1 MRCFEYEHHLMLH
14 VRYFC
19 FSNINNLL
27 RTMNNLSSIPN
38 NLNYSY
44 ETINTNFLSTPV
56 KFEDTFKAILT
67 SNNLQNNSIKINSN
81 SPLNINSSTIIQDVV
96 KENAFN
102 FILSYL
108 EKQTMLNYPK
118 IAQQKVVVAPTP
130 KTQLNKK
137 NEASSSLPPQQ
148 QEKQHSNAFDSSS
161 NFKTKN
167 DLKLL
172 GFNGS
177 IHSAQ
182 NWCAKCN
189 SHFRLTSD
197 LVYHM
202 RTFHKKEENNSDT
215 KLILNLNENA
225 LNLIRSN
232 NNTHLLQEPQKIT
245 SLTSKESNGL
255 RCEICN
261 EVFKEKHHMR

>member
-1 MRCFEYEHHLMLH
+1 
-14 VRYFC
+14 
-19 FSNINNLL
+19 
-27 RTMNNLSSIPN
+27 MNNLSSIPN

-44 ETINTNFLSTPV
+44 ETIGTNFLSTPV
-56 KFEDTFKAILT
+56 KFDDTFKAMLT
-67 SNNLQNNSIKINSN
+67 SSNLQNNSTKINST
-81 SPLNINSSTIIQDVV
+81 SPLNINSSTVIQDVV

-108 EKQTMLNYPK
+108 EKQTTNCSKL
-118 IAQQKVVVAPTP
+118 AQQKVVTPTP
-130 KTQLNKK
+130 KTQVNKK
-137 NEASSSLPPQQ
+137 IEAPPTASSLKANLPLQHQQ
-148 QEKQHSNAFDSSS
+148 QDKQHSSASDSTS
-161 NFKTKN
+161 NIKTRN
-167 DLKLL
+167 DLKIL
-172 GFNGS
+172 GFNS
-177 IHSAQ
+177 NIHSAQ

-202 RTFHKKEENNSDT
+202 RTFHKKEENNSDAN
-215 KLILNLNENA
+215 LILNLNENA
-225 LNLIRSN
+225 LNLLRSSSN
-232 NNTHLLQEPQKIT
+232 NNNTRILQEPQKAT